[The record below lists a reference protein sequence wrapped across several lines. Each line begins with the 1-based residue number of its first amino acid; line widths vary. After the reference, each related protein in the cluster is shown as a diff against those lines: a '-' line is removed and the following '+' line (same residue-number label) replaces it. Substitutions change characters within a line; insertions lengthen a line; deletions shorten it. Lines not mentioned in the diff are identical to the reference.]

1 MLEYIYAG
9 LWEYVLIVKVYFWHL
24 SEYLLSANLYLLW
37 WVFLINL
44 LNFQNLRGV
53 LILVS
58 LSVVVSTYRPA

>member
-9 LWEYVLIVKVYFWHL
+9 LWEYVLIVKVYFWQL